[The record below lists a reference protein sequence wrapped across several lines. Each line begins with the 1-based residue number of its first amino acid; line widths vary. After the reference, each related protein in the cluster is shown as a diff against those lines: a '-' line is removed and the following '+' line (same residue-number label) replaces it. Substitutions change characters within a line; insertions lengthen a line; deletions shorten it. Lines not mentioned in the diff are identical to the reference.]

1 MLGYAVLAFAPG
13 AFWLWFFVRGRA
25 YRPKPRR
32 LLALA
37 FFYGMLSTI
46 PAGILNT
53 LFIGDDLL
61 DGAADLASVAAAML
75 FVVGPVEETSK
86 FLAVRLG
93 PYRSLY
99 FDEPR
104 DGMVYAAATSLG
116 FASLENLLYI
126 LNFGPWVM
134 LGRAPIS
141 TLAHVI
147 FGSFWGYGLALQAQ
161 EGRRARRLWLAA
173 GLAVAAAIHGLFN
186 VLVFTLWPLALLLVG
201 LGLWWTLSR
210 FRWAQRVSPFRLRRN
225 YPQVECPGCR
235 RHIFITSRF
244 CQFCRQPVAAS
255 RALPLI
261 CSNCGNPGRPDAAY
275 CTRCGDRLL
284 RR

>member
-1 MLGYAVLAFAPG
+1 
-13 AFWLWFFVRGRA
+13 
-25 YRPKPRR
+25 
-32 LLALA
+32 
-37 FFYGMLSTI
+37 MLSTI
-46 PAGILNT
+46 PAFVLNSA
-53 LFIGDDLL
+53 FIGNDVLEGTAKL
-61 DGAADLASVAAAML
+61 GTVAAAML

-104 DGMVYAAATSLG
+104 DGMVYAAAASLG
-116 FASLENLLYI
+116 FASLENLGYI
-126 LNFGPWVM
+126 LNYGPEVM
-134 LGRAPIS
+134 IVRAPLS

-147 FGSFWGYGLALQAQ
+147 FASFWGYGLGIQAQ
-161 EGRRARRLWLAA
+161 EGRTGRRFWLVA
-173 GLAVAAAIHGLFN
+173 GLAVAAAVHGLFN
-186 VLVFTLWPLALLLVG
+186 ILLVSLPIGGVLLALLLVG

-210 FRWAQRVSPFRLRRN
+210 FRWAQRISPFRLRRN

-235 RHIFITSRF
+235 RRIFITSRF
-244 CQFCRQPVAAS
+244 CQFCRRPVAAS
-255 RALPLI
+255 RAPALI